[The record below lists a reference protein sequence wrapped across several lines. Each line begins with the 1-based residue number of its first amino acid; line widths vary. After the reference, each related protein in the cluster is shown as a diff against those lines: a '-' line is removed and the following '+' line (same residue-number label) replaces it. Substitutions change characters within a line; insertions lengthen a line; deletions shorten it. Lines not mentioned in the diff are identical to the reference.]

1 MHSGS
6 GGSPKVLG
14 PAGPPP
20 CLGGCA
26 GLVLGTGQPPPHPRD
41 FTPAC
46 FLPWHEGCP
55 PQCPQD
61 LGLGSDPRARGAK
74 VRTRKGLK
82 VRPRWATSSQLLRGW
97 FLVLVRARPQDLMGT
112 CPGPVELDTHSR
124 VGMGLLGGK
133 PPRVMDLQPHG

>member
-1 MHSGS
+1 MSGHGLCS
-6 GGSPKVLG
+6 RGLVGLPRVSPD
-14 PAGPPP
+14 APP

-82 VRPRWATSSQLLRGW
+82 VRPRWATSSQQLRGW

-112 CPGPVELDTHSR
+112 RPGPVELDTHSR
-124 VGMGLLGGK
+124 VGMGLREGS
-133 PPRVMDLQPHG
+133 RHR

>member
-1 MHSGS
+1 M
-6 GGSPKVLG
+6 
-14 PAGPPP
+14 GPPSD
-20 CLGGCA
+20 
-26 GLVLGTGQPPPHPRD
+26 R
-41 FTPAC
+41 
-46 FLPWHEGCP
+46 HEGCP

-82 VRPRWATSSQLLRGW
+82 VRPRWATSSQLLKGW